1 MNEAE
6 NDTPGLV
13 RLSDGLGAASEARML
28 EKTFAKKLAKAG
40 WHTYRDEETGRVV
53 TNAYEDERMKLQK
66 ICGLTCEVVSPPPA
80 DNVCAKIGPR
90 L

>member
-1 MNEAE
+1 MGPVE
-6 NDTPGLV
+6 
-13 RLSDGLGAASEARML
+13 RLLGAGSEARMR
-28 EKTFAKKLAKAG
+28 EKTFAKKLAGAG

-66 ICGLTCEVVSPPPA
+66 ICGLTCEVVSPPHV
-80 DNVCAKIGPR
+80 DNACSKIGPC

>member
-1 MNEAE
+1 M
-6 NDTPGLV
+6 TPKETEKQFA
-13 RLSDGLGAASEARML
+13 RKLS
-28 EKTFAKKLAKAG
+28 KAG

-66 ICGLTCEVVSPPPA
+66 ISGLPCVVVSPPHS
-80 DNVCAKIGPR
+80 DNTCAKIGPR